1 MVSPLSTRALI
12 AYDRLMLDFTGR
24 VAIVTGAGQGLGRR
38 YALDLGRRGALVVAD
53 DVAAA
58 VDGTATG
65 TNPADAVVEEIRAAG
80 GTAVAEHT
88 SVADPA
94 GGRAIVDR
102 AIAEFGRLD
111 ILINNA
117 GIARTNEFTDVVYDD
132 VLASL
137 QVHLLGAIHLLL
149 PAWQRFREQ
158 GAGCV
163 VNTTSAV
170 GVFGQRRSSVY
181 AAGKMGVVGLT
192 RVLALEGAEY
202 GIRVNA
208 IAPVAR
214 SRMAGDVYGPLAA
227 KLDPA
232 LVAAVVLALAHPSCT
247 TTGEVISAGGGRMSR
262 LVFAATEGFFSP
274 ELDDDMAAARLAE
287 VAEDDR
293 VVAIPRCAMDEI
305 DLIRASYP
313 ELGDFR
319 MAPR

>member
-1 MVSPLSTRALI
+1 
-12 AYDRLMLDFTGR
+12 MLDFSGR

-38 YALDLGRRGALVVAD
+38 YALDLARRGASVVVD

-58 VDGTATG
+58 VDGTRSG
-65 TNPADAVVEEIRAAG
+65 VNPADAVVEEIRAAG

-88 SVADPA
+88 SVAEPA

-102 AIAEFGRLD
+102 AIVEFGRLD

-117 GIARTNEFTDVVYDD
+117 GIARTNEFADVAYDD

-137 QVHLLGAIHLLL
+137 RVHLLGAFHLLL

-192 RVLALEGAEY
+192 RVLALEGAAY

-214 SRMAGDVYGPLAA
+214 SRMAGDVYGPLDA

-232 LVAAVVLALAHPSCT
+232 FVAAVVLALAHPSST
-247 TTGEVISAGGGRMSR
+247 VTGEVVSAGGGRMSR
-262 LVFAATEGFFSP
+262 LIFAATEGFFSP
-274 ELDDDMAAARLAE
+274 ELDDDTAAARLADVCADE
-287 VAEDDR
+287 R
-293 VVAIPRCAMDEI
+293 VVALPGCAMDEI
-305 DLIRASYP
+305 DLIRAAHP
-313 ELGDFR
+313 GLDDFR
-319 MAPR
+319 MTPR

>member
-1 MVSPLSTRALI
+1 
-12 AYDRLMLDFTGR
+12 MLDFTGR

-38 YALDLGRRGALVVAD
+38 YAIDLARRGAHVVVD

-65 TNPADAVVEEIRAAG
+65 TNPADAVVDEIRAAG

-94 GGRAIVDR
+94 GGQAIVDR
-102 AIAEFGRLD
+102 AVAEFGRLD

-117 GIARTNEFTDVVYDD
+117 GIARTNEFADVLYAD

-137 QVHLLGAIHLLL
+137 HVHLLGAFHTLL
-149 PAWQRFREQ
+149 PAWRRFREQ
-158 GAGCV
+158 GEGCV

-170 GVFGQRRSSVY
+170 GMFGQRRSSVY

-192 RVLALEGAEY
+192 RVLALEGAAH
-202 GIRVNA
+202 GIRANA

-214 SRMAGDVYGPLAA
+214 SRMAGDVYGPLDA

-232 LVAAVVLALAHPSCT
+232 FVSAVVLALAHPSST
-247 TTGEVISAGGGRMSR
+247 VTGEVVSAGGGRMAR
-262 LVFAATEGFFSP
+262 LIVAATEGFFTP
-274 ELDDDMAAARLAE
+274 DLDDDTAARQLADVCADE
-287 VAEDDR
+287 R
-293 VVAIPRCAMDEI
+293 VVAVPGCAMDEI

-313 ELGDFR
+313 ELADFR
-319 MAPR
+319 MTPR